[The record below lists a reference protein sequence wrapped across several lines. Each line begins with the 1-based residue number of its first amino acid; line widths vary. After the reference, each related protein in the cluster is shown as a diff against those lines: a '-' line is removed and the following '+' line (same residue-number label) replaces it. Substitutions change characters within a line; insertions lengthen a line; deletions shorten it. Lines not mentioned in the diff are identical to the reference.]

1 MAALHPAVLHPNLR
15 IRIAVGFLQ
24 RLLDSM
30 VMSFMAIYLA
40 FEYGV
45 AVAGVLVVTVMVL
58 GVVGTLAGGH
68 MSDSRGRR
76 RTLLLGETGVCLTF
90 ALMAVADSPSWHS
103 PAIVYCGYLVNK
115 FAASF
120 AMPANDAMILD
131 VTTPESRKLVYTINY
146 WSINLALAVGAL
158 LGGFL
163 YNGHFTLLLALAATG
178 TVAIAAATYF
188 FIAET
193 KPEDTEPEDNE
204 PEDNEPTEPGESEPR
219 GSILR
224 DFANGYRL
232 VLQDRAFGRL
242 LIAATLFMSIELQL
256 INYIGVRL
264 ASDLPAQNLLSIGSW
279 SIRVDG
285 VEMLGILRAENT
297 VLVVALALVAH
308 VVLRRV
314 PDRVRMY
321 AGAGLFTAGYMVLAV
336 SDTGWVLLVAALVLT
351 VGELMDVPVRQALLA
366 DMVPAASR
374 TRYMA
379 VYNLN
384 IRVALVVASLCITVG
399 SVLPPWGMAALYG
412 VFGLVIIWQYH
423 AILTPSA
430 ARAEQLARA

>member
-1 MAALHPAVLHPNLR
+1 MNLSALHPNLR
-15 IRIAVGFLQ
+15 VRIAVGFLQ

-68 MSDSRGRR
+68 MSDARGRR

-90 ALMAVADSPSWHS
+90 ALMAVADSPAWHS

-146 WSINLALAVGAL
+146 WSINLALAFGAL

-163 YNGHFTLLLALAATG
+163 YNGHFTLLLTLAAGG
-178 TVAIAAATYF
+178 TVVIAAATYF
-188 FIAET
+188 LIAET
-193 KPEDTEPEDNE
+193 RPEEEA
-204 PEDNEPTEPGESEPR
+204 GAAAEPR

-242 LIAATLFMSIELQL
+242 LVAATLFMSIELQL

-264 ASDLPAQNLLSIGSW
+264 ARDLPAQNLLSIGSW
-279 SIRVDG
+279 SVRVDG

-308 VVLRRV
+308 LVLRRV

-384 IRVALVVASLCITVG
+384 IRVALVVASLCITIG

-430 ARAEQLARA
+430 ARAELARA

>member
-1 MAALHPAVLHPNLR
+1 MNLAALHPNLR
-15 IRIAVGFLQ
+15 VRIAVGFLQ

-68 MSDSRGRR
+68 MSDARGRR

-90 ALMAVADSPSWHS
+90 ALMAVADSSAWHS

-146 WSINLALAVGAL
+146 WSINLALAIGAL

-188 FIAET
+188 LIAET
-193 KPEDTEPEDNE
+193 RPEETEQAE
-204 PEDNEPTEPGESEPR
+204 TGATAESR

-242 LIAATLFMSIELQL
+242 LVAATLFMCIELQL

-264 ASDLPAQNLLSIGSW
+264 ARDLPAQDLLSIGSW

-308 VVLRRV
+308 LVLRRV
-314 PDRVRMY
+314 PDRVRLY

-384 IRVALVVASLCITVG
+384 IRVALVVASLCITIG

-430 ARAEQLARA
+430 ARAELARA

>member
-1 MAALHPAVLHPNLR
+1 MNLAALHPNLR
-15 IRIAVGFLQ
+15 VRIAVGFLQ

-68 MSDSRGRR
+68 MSDARGRR

-90 ALMAVADSPSWHS
+90 ALMAVADSPAWHS

-146 WSINLALAVGAL
+146 WSINLALAFGAL

-163 YNGHFTLLLALAATG
+163 YNGHFTLLLTLAAAG

-188 FIAET
+188 LIAET
-193 KPEDTEPEDNE
+193 KPEDTEQ
-204 PEDNEPTEPGESEPR
+204 GESGAAAEPR

-242 LIAATLFMSIELQL
+242 LVAATLFMSIELQL

-264 ASDLPAQNLLSIGSW
+264 ARDLPAQDLLSIGSW

-308 VVLRRV
+308 LVLRRV

-336 SDTGWVLLVAALVLT
+336 SDTGWILLVAALVLT

-384 IRVALVVASLCITVG
+384 IRVALVVASLCITIG
-399 SVLPPWGMAALYG
+399 SVLPPWGMAVLYG

-430 ARAEQLARA
+430 ARAELARA

>member
-1 MAALHPAVLHPNLR
+1 MNLAALHPNLR
-15 IRIAVGFLQ
+15 VRIAVGFLQ

-68 MSDSRGRR
+68 MSDARGRR
-76 RTLLLGETGVCLTF
+76 RTLLLGETGVCVTF
-90 ALMAVADSPSWHS
+90 ALMAVADSPAWHS
-103 PAIVYCGYLVNK
+103 PALVYCGYLVNK

-146 WSINLALAVGAL
+146 WSINLALAFGAL

-163 YNGHFTLLLALAATG
+163 YNGHFTLLLTLAAAG

-188 FIAET
+188 LIAET
-193 KPEDTEPEDNE
+193 KPEETEQGL
-204 PEDNEPTEPGESEPR
+204 GETGAAAGPR

-242 LIAATLFMSIELQL
+242 LVAATLFMSIELQL

-264 ASDLPAQNLLSIGSW
+264 ARDLPAQNLLSIGSW

-308 VVLRRV
+308 LVLRRV

-430 ARAEQLARA
+430 ARAELARA

>member
-1 MAALHPAVLHPNLR
+1 MNLAALHPNLR
-15 IRIAVGFLQ
+15 VRIAVGFLQ

-68 MSDSRGRR
+68 MSDARGRR

-90 ALMAVADSPSWHS
+90 ALMAAADSSAWHS

-146 WSINLALAVGAL
+146 WSINLALAFGAL

-163 YNGHFTLLLALAATG
+163 YNGHFTLLLTLAAAG

-188 FIAET
+188 LIAET
-193 KPEDTEPEDNE
+193 KPEETEQ
-204 PEDNEPTEPGESEPR
+204 GETGAAAEPR

-242 LIAATLFMSIELQL
+242 LVAATLFMSIELQL

-264 ASDLPAQNLLSIGSW
+264 ARDLPAQDLLSIGSW
-279 SIRVDG
+279 SVRVDG

-336 SDTGWVLLVAALVLT
+336 SDTGWLLLVAALVLT

-384 IRVALVVASLCITVG
+384 IRVALVVASLCITIG

-430 ARAEQLARA
+430 ARAELARA

>member
-1 MAALHPAVLHPNLR
+1 MNLAALHPNLR
-15 IRIAVGFLQ
+15 VRIAVGFLQ

-68 MSDSRGRR
+68 MSDARGRR

-90 ALMAVADSPSWHS
+90 ALMAVADSPAWHS

-146 WSINLALAVGAL
+146 WSINLALAIGAL

-188 FIAET
+188 LIAET
-193 KPEDTEPEDNE
+193 KPEETKPEETEQE
-204 PEDNEPTEPGESEPR
+204 EPGAVAESR

-242 LIAATLFMSIELQL
+242 LIAATLFMCIELQL

-264 ASDLPAQNLLSIGSW
+264 ARDLPAQDLLSIGSW
-279 SIRVDG
+279 SVRVDG

-308 VVLRRV
+308 LVLRRV
-314 PDRVRMY
+314 PDRVRLY

-430 ARAEQLARA
+430 ARAELARA

>member
-1 MAALHPAVLHPNLR
+1 MNLAALHPAVLHPNLR
-15 IRIAVGFLQ
+15 VRIAVGFLQ

-68 MSDSRGRR
+68 MSDARGRR
-76 RTLLLGETGVCLTF
+76 RTLLLGETGVCVTF
-90 ALMAVADSPSWHS
+90 ALMAVADSPAWHS
-103 PAIVYCGYLVNK
+103 PALVYCGYLVNK

-146 WSINLALAVGAL
+146 WSINLALAFGAL

-163 YNGHFTLLLALAATG
+163 YNGHFTLLLTLAAAG

-188 FIAET
+188 LIAET
-193 KPEDTEPEDNE
+193 KPEETEQGL
-204 PEDNEPTEPGESEPR
+204 GETGATAGPR

-242 LIAATLFMSIELQL
+242 LVAATLFMSIELQL

-264 ASDLPAQNLLSIGSW
+264 ARDLPAQNLLSIGSW

-308 VVLRRV
+308 LVLRRV

-430 ARAEQLARA
+430 ARAELARA

>member
-1 MAALHPAVLHPNLR
+1 MNLAALHLAGLHPNLR

-193 KPEDTEPEDNE
+193 KPEDTGTED
-204 PEDNEPTEPGESEPR
+204 TGTGESGAAVEPR

-264 ASDLPAQNLLSIGSW
+264 ARDLPAQDLLSIGSW

-384 IRVALVVASLCITVG
+384 IRVALVVASLCITIG

-412 VFGLVIIWQYH
+412 VFGLVIIWQYR

>member
-1 MAALHPAVLHPNLR
+1 MNLAALHPNLR
-15 IRIAVGFLQ
+15 VRIAVGFLQ

-68 MSDSRGRR
+68 MSDARGRR

-90 ALMAVADSPSWHS
+90 ALMAVADSSAWHS

-146 WSINLALAVGAL
+146 WSINLALAIGAL

-188 FIAET
+188 LIAET
-193 KPEDTEPEDNE
+193 RPEETEQAE
-204 PEDNEPTEPGESEPR
+204 TGAAAESR

-242 LIAATLFMSIELQL
+242 LVAATLFMCIELQL

-264 ASDLPAQNLLSIGSW
+264 ARDLPAQDLLSIGSW
-279 SIRVDG
+279 SVRVDG

-308 VVLRRV
+308 LVLRRV
-314 PDRVRMY
+314 PDRVRLY

-384 IRVALVVASLCITVG
+384 IRVALVVASLCITIG

-430 ARAEQLARA
+430 ARAELARA

>member
-1 MAALHPAVLHPNLR
+1 VNLAALHPNLR
-15 IRIAVGFLQ
+15 VRIAVGFLQ

-40 FEYGV
+40 FAYGV

-68 MSDSRGRR
+68 MSDARGRR
-76 RTLLLGETGVCLTF
+76 RTLLLGETGVCVTF
-90 ALMAVADSPSWHS
+90 ALMAVADSPAWHS
-103 PAIVYCGYLVNK
+103 PALVYCGYLVNK

-146 WSINLALAVGAL
+146 WSINLALAFGAL

-163 YNGHFTLLLALAATG
+163 YNGHFTLLLTLAAAG

-188 FIAET
+188 LIAET
-193 KPEDTEPEDNE
+193 KPEETGQ
-204 PEDNEPTEPGESEPR
+204 GETGAGAEPR

-242 LIAATLFMSIELQL
+242 LVAATLFMSIELQL

-264 ASDLPAQNLLSIGSW
+264 ARDLPAQNLLSIGSW
-279 SIRVDG
+279 SVRVDG

-308 VVLRRV
+308 LVLRRV

-336 SDTGWVLLVAALVLT
+336 SDTGWILLVAALVLT

-384 IRVALVVASLCITVG
+384 IRVALVVASLCITIG

-430 ARAEQLARA
+430 ARAELARA

>member
-1 MAALHPAVLHPNLR
+1 MNLSALHPNLR
-15 IRIAVGFLQ
+15 VRIAVGFLQ

-68 MSDSRGRR
+68 MSDARGRR

-90 ALMAVADSPSWHS
+90 ALMAVADSPAWHS

-146 WSINLALAVGAL
+146 WSINLALAFGAL

-163 YNGHFTLLLALAATG
+163 YNGHFTLLLTLAAGG
-178 TVAIAAATYF
+178 TVVIAAATYF
-188 FIAET
+188 LIAET
-193 KPEDTEPEDNE
+193 KPEETEPEETERGQNE
-204 PEDNEPTEPGESEPR
+204 RGETGGAAEPR

-242 LIAATLFMSIELQL
+242 LVAATLFMSIELQL

-264 ASDLPAQNLLSIGSW
+264 ARDLPAQNLLSIGSW
-279 SIRVDG
+279 SVRVDG

-308 VVLRRV
+308 LVLRRV

-384 IRVALVVASLCITVG
+384 IRVALVVASLCITIG

-430 ARAEQLARA
+430 ARAELARA

>member
-1 MAALHPAVLHPNLR
+1 MNLAALHPNLR
-15 IRIAVGFLQ
+15 VRIAVGFLQ

-68 MSDSRGRR
+68 MSDARGRR

-90 ALMAVADSPSWHS
+90 ALMAVADSSAWHS

-146 WSINLALAVGAL
+146 WSINLALAFGAL

-163 YNGHFTLLLALAATG
+163 YNGHFTLLLTLAAAG

-188 FIAET
+188 LIAET
-193 KPEDTEPEDNE
+193 KPEETEQ
-204 PEDNEPTEPGESEPR
+204 GETGAAAEPR

-242 LIAATLFMSIELQL
+242 LVAATLFMSIELQL

-264 ASDLPAQNLLSIGSW
+264 ARDLPAQDLLSIGSW
-279 SIRVDG
+279 SVRVDG

-336 SDTGWVLLVAALVLT
+336 SDTGWLLLVAALVLT

-384 IRVALVVASLCITVG
+384 IRVALVVASLCITIG

-430 ARAEQLARA
+430 ARAELARA

>member
-1 MAALHPAVLHPNLR
+1 MNLSALHPNLR
-15 IRIAVGFLQ
+15 VRIAVGFLQ

-68 MSDSRGRR
+68 MSDARGRR

-90 ALMAVADSPSWHS
+90 ALMAVADSPAWHS

-146 WSINLALAVGAL
+146 WSINLALAFGAL

-163 YNGHFTLLLALAATG
+163 YNGHFTLLLTLAAGG
-178 TVAIAAATYF
+178 TVVIAAATYF
-188 FIAET
+188 LIAET
-193 KPEDTEPEDNE
+193 KPEETEPEE
-204 PEDNEPTEPGESEPR
+204 TERGQGEPR

-242 LIAATLFMSIELQL
+242 LVAATLFMSIELQL

-264 ASDLPAQNLLSIGSW
+264 ARDLPAQNLLSIGSW
-279 SIRVDG
+279 SVRVDG

-308 VVLRRV
+308 LVLRRV

-384 IRVALVVASLCITVG
+384 IRVALVVASLCITIG

-430 ARAEQLARA
+430 ARAELARA

>member
-1 MAALHPAVLHPNLR
+1 DA
-15 IRIAVGFLQ
+15 
-24 RLLDSM
+24 
-30 VMSFMAIYLA
+30 
-40 FEYGV
+40 
-45 AVAGVLVVTVMVL
+45 
-58 GVVGTLAGGH
+58 
-68 MSDSRGRR
+68 RGRR
-76 RTLLLGETGVCLTF
+76 RTLLLGETGVCVTF
-90 ALMAVADSPSWHS
+90 ALMAVADSPAWHS
-103 PAIVYCGYLVNK
+103 PALVYCGYLVNK

-146 WSINLALAVGAL
+146 WSINLALAFGAL

-163 YNGHFTLLLALAATG
+163 YNGHFTLLLTLAAAG

-188 FIAET
+188 LIAET
-193 KPEDTEPEDNE
+193 KPEETEQGL
-204 PEDNEPTEPGESEPR
+204 GETGATAGPR

-242 LIAATLFMSIELQL
+242 LVAATLFMSIELQL

-264 ASDLPAQNLLSIGSW
+264 ARDLPAQNLLSIGSW

-308 VVLRRV
+308 LVLRRV

-430 ARAEQLARA
+430 ARAELARA

>member
-1 MAALHPAVLHPNLR
+1 MNLAALHPNLR
-15 IRIAVGFLQ
+15 VRIAVGFLQ

-68 MSDSRGRR
+68 MSDARGRR

-90 ALMAVADSPSWHS
+90 ALMAVADSSAWHS

-146 WSINLALAVGAL
+146 WSINLALAFGAL

-163 YNGHFTLLLALAATG
+163 YNGHFTLLLTLAAAG

-188 FIAET
+188 LIAET
-193 KPEDTEPEDNE
+193 KPEEAEQAET
-204 PEDNEPTEPGESEPR
+204 GAAAEPR

-242 LIAATLFMSIELQL
+242 LVAATLFMSIELQL

-264 ASDLPAQNLLSIGSW
+264 ARDLPAQDLLSIGSW
-279 SIRVDG
+279 SVRVDG

-321 AGAGLFTAGYMVLAV
+321 AGAGLFTAGYMVLAI
-336 SDTGWVLLVAALVLT
+336 SDTGWLLLVAALVLT

-384 IRVALVVASLCITVG
+384 IRVALVVASLCITIG

-430 ARAEQLARA
+430 ARAELARA

>member
-1 MAALHPAVLHPNLR
+1 MNLSALHPNLR
-15 IRIAVGFLQ
+15 VRIAVGFLQ

-45 AVAGVLVVTVMVL
+45 AIAGVLVVTVMVL

-68 MSDSRGRR
+68 MSDASGRR
-76 RTLLLGETGVCLTF
+76 RTLLLGEAGVCLTF
-90 ALMAVADSPSWHS
+90 ALMAVADSPAWHS

-146 WSINLALAVGAL
+146 WSINLALAFGAL

-163 YNGHFTLLLALAATG
+163 YNGHFTLLLALAAGG
-178 TVAIAAATYF
+178 TVVIAAATLF
-188 FIAET
+188 QIAET
-193 KPEDTEPEDNE
+193 RPEEEA
-204 PEDNEPTEPGESEPR
+204 GAAVEPR
-219 GSILR
+219 RSILR
-224 DFANGYRL
+224 DFASGYRL
-232 VLQDRAFGRL
+232 VLQDRVFGRL
-242 LIAATLFMSIELQL
+242 LVAATLFMSIELQL

-264 ASDLPAQNLLSIGSW
+264 ARDLPEQNLLAIGSW
-279 SIRVDG
+279 TVQVDG
-285 VEMLGILRAENT
+285 VAMLGILRAENT

-308 VVLRRV
+308 LVLRRV
-314 PDRVRMY
+314 PDNVRLY

-384 IRVALVVASLCITVG
+384 IRVALVVASLCITIG

-412 VFGLVIIWQYH
+412 VFGLVIIWQYS
-423 AILTPSA
+423 AILNTPSA
-430 ARAEQLARA
+430 DRAELARA

>member
-1 MAALHPAVLHPNLR
+1 MNLAALHPNLR
-15 IRIAVGFLQ
+15 VRIAVGFLQ

-68 MSDSRGRR
+68 MSDARGRR

-90 ALMAVADSPSWHS
+90 ALMAVADSPAWHS

-146 WSINLALAVGAL
+146 WSINLALAFGAL

-163 YNGHFTLLLALAATG
+163 YNGHFTLLLTLAASG

-188 FIAET
+188 LIAET
-193 KPEDTEPEDNE
+193 KPEETEPRE
-204 PEDNEPTEPGESEPR
+204 TGAAAEPR

-224 DFANGYRL
+224 DFASGYRL

-242 LIAATLFMSIELQL
+242 LVAATLFMSIELQL

-264 ASDLPAQNLLSIGSW
+264 ARDLPAQDLLSIGSW
-279 SIRVDG
+279 SVRVDG

-308 VVLRRV
+308 LVLRRV

-366 DMVPAASR
+366 DMVPVASR

-384 IRVALVVASLCITVG
+384 IRVALVVASLCITIG

-430 ARAEQLARA
+430 ARAELARA

>member
-1 MAALHPAVLHPNLR
+1 MNLSALHPNLR
-15 IRIAVGFLQ
+15 VRIAVGFLQ

-68 MSDSRGRR
+68 MSDARGRR

-90 ALMAVADSPSWHS
+90 ALMAVADSPAWHS

-146 WSINLALAVGAL
+146 WSINLALAFGAL

-163 YNGHFTLLLALAATG
+163 YNGHFTLLLTLAAGG
-178 TVAIAAATYF
+178 TVVIAAATYF
-188 FIAET
+188 LIAET
-193 KPEDTEPEDNE
+193 KPEETKRGQ
-204 PEDNEPTEPGESEPR
+204 GETGGAAEPR

-242 LIAATLFMSIELQL
+242 LVAATLFMSIELQL

-264 ASDLPAQNLLSIGSW
+264 ARDLPAQNLLSIGSW
-279 SIRVDG
+279 SVRVDG

-308 VVLRRV
+308 LVLRRV

-384 IRVALVVASLCITVG
+384 IRVALVVASLCITIG

-430 ARAEQLARA
+430 ARAELARA

>member
-1 MAALHPAVLHPNLR
+1 MNLAGLHPNLR

-68 MSDSRGRR
+68 MSDTRGRR

-90 ALMAVADSPSWHS
+90 ALMAVADSPAWHS
-103 PAIVYCGYLVNK
+103 PALVYCGYLVNK

-146 WSINLALAVGAL
+146 WSINLALAFGAL

-163 YNGHFTLLLALAATG
+163 YNGHFTLLLALAAAG
-178 TVAIAAATYF
+178 TVVIAAVTYF
-188 FIAET
+188 LIAET
-193 KPEDTEPEDNE
+193 KPDQTEE
-204 PEDNEPTEPGESEPR
+204 ESGAPARPR

-224 DFANGYRL
+224 DFASGYRL

-242 LIAATLFMSIELQL
+242 LVAATLFMSIELQL

-264 ASDLPAQNLLSIGSW
+264 ARDLPEQNLLAIGSW
-279 SIRVDG
+279 AVRVDG

-308 VVLRRV
+308 LVLRRV

-412 VFGLVIIWQYH
+412 VFGLVIIWQYR

-430 ARAEQLARA
+430 ARAELARA

>member
-1 MAALHPAVLHPNLR
+1 MNLAALHPAVLHPNLR

-68 MSDSRGRR
+68 MSDARGRR

-90 ALMAVADSPSWHS
+90 ALMAVADSPSWHN

-193 KPEDTEPEDNE
+193 KPEDTEP
-204 PEDNEPTEPGESEPR
+204 TGPGESGPGESGPR

-264 ASDLPAQNLLSIGSW
+264 ARDLPAQDLLSIGSW

-314 PDRVRMY
+314 PDRVRLY
-321 AGAGLFTAGYMVLAV
+321 AGAGLFAAGYMVLAV

-351 VGELMDVPVRQALLA
+351 IGELMDVPVRQALLA

-384 IRVALVVASLCITVG
+384 IRVALVVASLCITIG
-399 SVLPPWGMAALYG
+399 SVLPPWGMAAMYG

-423 AILTPSA
+423 AILTRPA

>member
-1 MAALHPAVLHPNLR
+1 MNLSALHPNLR
-15 IRIAVGFLQ
+15 VRIAVGFLQ

-68 MSDSRGRR
+68 MSDARGRR

-90 ALMAVADSPSWHS
+90 ALMAVADSPAWHS

-146 WSINLALAVGAL
+146 WSINLALAFGAL

-163 YNGHFTLLLALAATG
+163 YNGHFTLLLTLAAGG
-178 TVAIAAATYF
+178 TVVIAAATYF
-188 FIAET
+188 LIAET
-193 KPEDTEPEDNE
+193 KPEETEQGQ
-204 PEDNEPTEPGESEPR
+204 GERGQSERGETGGAAGPR

-242 LIAATLFMSIELQL
+242 LVAATLFMSIELQL

-264 ASDLPAQNLLSIGSW
+264 ARDLPAQNLLSIGSW
-279 SIRVDG
+279 SVRVDG

-308 VVLRRV
+308 LVLRRV

-384 IRVALVVASLCITVG
+384 IRVALVVASLCITIG

-430 ARAEQLARA
+430 ARAELARA

>member
-1 MAALHPAVLHPNLR
+1 MNLAALHPNLR
-15 IRIAVGFLQ
+15 VRIAVGFLQ

-68 MSDSRGRR
+68 MSDARGRR

-90 ALMAVADSPSWHS
+90 ALMAVADSPAWHS

-146 WSINLALAVGAL
+146 WSINLALAFGAL

-163 YNGHFTLLLALAATG
+163 YNGHFTLLLTLAAAG
-178 TVAIAAATYF
+178 TIAIAAATYF
-188 FIAET
+188 LIAET
-193 KPEDTEPEDNE
+193 KPEETEQGVSEQ
-204 PEDNEPTEPGESEPR
+204 GETGAAAEPR

-242 LIAATLFMSIELQL
+242 LVAATLFMSIELQL

-264 ASDLPAQNLLSIGSW
+264 ARDLPAQDLLSIGSW
-279 SIRVDG
+279 SVRVDG

-308 VVLRRV
+308 LVLRRV
-314 PDRVRMY
+314 PDRVRLY

-399 SVLPPWGMAALYG
+399 SVLPPWGMAALYA

-430 ARAEQLARA
+430 ARAELARV

>member
-1 MAALHPAVLHPNLR
+1 MLHPNLR
-15 IRIAVGFLQ
+15 VRIAVGFLQ

-68 MSDSRGRR
+68 MSDARGRR
-76 RTLLLGETGVCLTF
+76 RTLLLGETGVCVTF
-90 ALMAVADSPSWHS
+90 ALMAVADSPAWHS
-103 PAIVYCGYLVNK
+103 PALVYCGYLVNK

-146 WSINLALAVGAL
+146 WSINLALAFGAL

-163 YNGHFTLLLALAATG
+163 YNGHFTLLLTLAAAG

-188 FIAET
+188 LIAET
-193 KPEDTEPEDNE
+193 KPEETEQGL
-204 PEDNEPTEPGESEPR
+204 GETGAAAGPR

-242 LIAATLFMSIELQL
+242 LVAATLFMSIELQL

-264 ASDLPAQNLLSIGSW
+264 ARDLPAQNLLSIGSW

-308 VVLRRV
+308 LVLRRV

-430 ARAEQLARA
+430 ARAELARA